1 MRSAATSRP
10 RFIFPRAVMALIL
23 REMSTTYGR
32 SPGGYIWALAEPVA
46 GVVLLTLVFGLV
58 TKSPPLG
65 MNFPLYFASGI
76 LPFMMYQNTSTK
88 VGAAIR
94 YSKPLLSYPSVTYVD
109 AIVARLILTILTE
122 ILIALILLTVI
133 VVSYDVTLNVDYVD
147 CVRGMAL
154 AVALGIG
161 VGLVNCYLTSMF
173 PIWQFIWA
181 VLNRPL
187 FLVSGVFFLL
197 DKIPDRVLDLLL
209 YNPVAHPI
217 MLFRR
222 GMYDTYDAV
231 HVSELYVYIIALV
244 LSTLGML
251 LLYRYH
257 RMMMD
262 EGA

>member
-1 MRSAATSRP
+1 MRSASMSRP
-10 RFIFPRAVMALIL
+10 KFIFPRAVMALIL

-46 GVVLLTLVFGLV
+46 GIVLLTFVFSLV
-58 TKSPPLG
+58 TQTPPLG
-65 MNFPLYFASGI
+65 MNFPLYFATGM
-76 LPFMMYQNTSTK
+76 LPFMMYQNTSVK

-94 YSKPLLSYPSVTYVD
+94 YSKQLLSYPSVTYVD
-109 AIVARLILTILTE
+109 AIMARLVLSVLTE
-122 ILIALILLTVI
+122 IMIGLILLTVI
-133 VVSYDVTLNVDYVD
+133 ILIYGVKLNVDFID
-147 CVRGMAL
+147 CVRGMAM
-154 AVALGIG
+154 AAALGVG

-181 VLNRPL
+181 VVNRPL
-187 FLVSGVFFLL
+187 FIVSGVFFLL
-197 DKIPDRVLDLLL
+197 DQMPDHILELLL

-217 MLFRR
+217 MMFRR
-222 GMYDTYDAV
+222 GVYDTYDGV
-231 HVSELYVYIIALV
+231 HASEIYVYLIALV